1 MCMRVCEDLDAESVD
16 LEGNM
21 KGRETVFHP
30 DLFHSVSIHARYNLM
45 MEDL

>member
-1 MCMRVCEDLDAESVD
+1 MRICEGLDAESCD

-21 KGRETVFHP
+21 KGKEIVFHP
-30 DLFHSVSIHARYNLM
+30 DLFHSVSIRARHNLM